1 MAISALIVVALCVVV
16 PVAIYHAPEG
26 DSYKYMTE
34 SPALIVM
41 ASTTAVLLIV
51 TIFLYKNLPMQ
62 MRVTWLCILLM
73 LVLLALT
80 AFVFTARMQSCEVLW
95 ITAVSCV
102 GASIILAIWAFV
114 RMKHDQRILRSY
126 DRLR

>member
-1 MAISALIVVALCVVV
+1 MIIIALCVVV

-26 DSYKYMTE
+26 DTYLYMTE
-34 SPALIVM
+34 SPALIVLG
-41 ASTTAVLLIV
+41 SCTAAMLLV

-80 AFVFTARMQSCEVLW
+80 AFVFTVKFESCEVLW
-95 ITAVSCV
+95 ICGVSCV
-102 GASIILAIWAFV
+102 GVSVILAILAYA
-114 RMKHDQRILRSY
+114 RMKHDQRILKSY